1 MATTI
6 TRNLK
11 ISTRVGL
18 AFGSVVITIALLIA
32 AVQMGLSRSAA
43 NSVAMEGG
51 GQLQALASEIH
62 LLAKDNAIASMV
74 ILVSSSSEQQTKLT
88 TAIRERDGRISKG
101 LEDLERALTGSDEDK
116 LLIAE
121 ARKRHGIY
129 VAGVQRI
136 VGMVKD
142 GKQSEAAFAADEEM
156 IPMLAPFLGALA
168 KIDAR
173 QLAQVKE
180 TAVENGQLITSTQRQ
195 TIVAGLVAAILAIA
209 AGTWVARSVTRPLIQ
224 AVKFAEQV
232 AGGDL
237 EARVQAE
244 GDNEVA
250 QLFKALNK
258 MSESL
263 SSLVSQ
269 VRTSAED
276 IAASAEAIAAGDI
289 DLSSRTESQAAALEQ
304 TAASMEE
311 LGSAVHKNADHASQ
325 ANQLARSAS
334 SVAERG
340 GKVVE
345 QVVGT
350 MRGINDASRKISDII
365 SVIDGIA
372 FQTNILALN
381 AAVEAARAGE
391 QGRGFAV
398 VATEVRNLAQR
409 SAEAAKEIK
418 TLISTSVERVEEG
431 TVLVDRAGHTM
442 NEVVNSIR
450 SVTDIMGDISSASQ
464 EQSLGVEQ
472 VGEAVRSLDE
482 TTQKNAALVEQIA
495 RSAQSLSAQ
504 ANDLVRSV
512 SVFRVGQS
520 PALAAAG
527 YSMARL
533 GSR

>member
-1 MATTI
+1 
-6 TRNLK
+6 
-11 ISTRVGL
+11 VGL
-18 AFGSVVITIALLIA
+18 GFGSVILTIGLLIA
-32 AVQMGLSRSAA
+32 AAQMGLSRSAA
-43 NSVAMEGG
+43 HSITMEGG
-51 GQLQALASEIH
+51 GQLQGLASEIH
-62 LLAKDNAIASMV
+62 LLAKDNAIASIV
-74 ILVSSSSEQQTKLT
+74 ILVSTSSEQQSKLNA
-88 TAIRERDGRISKG
+88 AIRERDGRISKG
-101 LEDLERALTGSDEDK
+101 LEELEKALTGSDDDK
-116 LLIAE
+116 QFIAE
-121 ARKRHGIY
+121 AKKRHSIY

-156 IPMLAPFLGALA
+156 IPMMTPFLAALA

-173 QLAQVKE
+173 QLAKVKE
-180 TAVENGQLITSTQRQ
+180 TAAENGKLIASTQQQ
-195 TIVAGLVAAILAIA
+195 TILAGLLALILAVA
-209 AGTWVARSVTRPLIQ
+209 AGTWVARSVTRPMIE

-237 EARVQAE
+237 ETRVKVE
-244 GDNEVA
+244 GNNEVS
-250 QLFKALNK
+250 QLFGALNQ

-269 VRTSAED
+269 VRTAAEG
-276 IAASAEAIAAGDI
+276 IAASAETIAAGDV
-289 DLSSRTESQAAALEQ
+289 DLSSRTESQAAALEE

-340 GKVVE
+340 GKVVQ

-398 VATEVRNLAQR
+398 VASEVRSLAQR

-418 TLISTSVERVEEG
+418 GLISSSVERVEEG
-431 TVLVDRAGHTM
+431 SVLVDRAGHTM
-442 NEVVNSIR
+442 DEVVQSIR

-464 EQSLGVEQ
+464 EQSLGVAQ

-512 SVFRVGQS
+512 SVFRVSRSG
-520 PALAAAG
+520 AASG
-527 YSMARL
+527 YVVARI
-533 GSR
+533 GTA

>member
-1 MATTI
+1 
-6 TRNLK
+6 
-11 ISTRVGL
+11 
-18 AFGSVVITIALLIA
+18 
-32 AVQMGLSRSAA
+32 
-43 NSVAMEGG
+43 
-51 GQLQALASEIH
+51 
-62 LLAKDNAIASMV
+62 
-74 ILVSSSSEQQTKLT
+74 
-88 TAIRERDGRISKG
+88 
-101 LEDLERALTGSDEDK
+101 
-116 LLIAE
+116 
-121 ARKRHGIY
+121 
-129 VAGVQRI
+129 
-136 VGMVKD
+136 
-142 GKQSEAAFAADEEM
+142 
-156 IPMLAPFLGALA
+156 
-168 KIDAR
+168 
-173 QLAQVKE
+173 
-180 TAVENGQLITSTQRQ
+180 
-195 TIVAGLVAAILAIA
+195 
-209 AGTWVARSVTRPLIQ
+209 VARSVTRPLIQ
-224 AVKFAEQV
+224 AIRFAEQV

-237 EARVQAE
+237 EARVQVD
-244 GDNEVA
+244 GHNEVS
-250 QLFKALNK
+250 QLFSALNQ

-269 VRTSAED
+269 VRTSAEG
-276 IAASAEAIAAGDI
+276 IAASAETIAAGDV

-311 LGSAVHKNADHASQ
+311 LGSAVHKNANHASQ

-398 VATEVRNLAQR
+398 VASEVRSLAQR

-418 TLISTSVERVEEG
+418 SLISSSVERVEEG

-442 NEVVNSIR
+442 DEVVNSIR

-464 EQSLGVEQ
+464 EQSLGVAQ

-512 SVFRVGQS
+512 SVFRVGHGKTRTAS
-520 PALAAAG
+520 G
-527 YSMARL
+527 YSVARL
-533 GSR
+533 GTS

>member
-1 MATTI
+1 
-6 TRNLK
+6 
-11 ISTRVGL
+11 
-18 AFGSVVITIALLIA
+18 VVITIGLLIT

-43 NSVAMEGG
+43 NSIAMESG

-62 LLAKDNAIASMV
+62 LLAKDNAVASMV
-74 ILVSSSSEQQTKLT
+74 ILVSSGAEQQTKLT
-88 TAIRERDGRISKG
+88 NAIRERDGRISKG
-101 LEDLERALTGSDEDK
+101 LEDLERASTGSEDDK
-116 LLIAE
+116 LLISE
-121 ARKRHGIY
+121 AKKRHGIY

-136 VGMVKD
+136 VGMVKE

-156 IPMLAPFLGALA
+156 IPMMAPFLGALA
-168 KIDAR
+168 KIDAS
-173 QLAQVKE
+173 QLARVKE

-195 TIVAGLVAAILAIA
+195 SILAGLVAVILAIA
-209 AGTWVARSVTRPLIQ
+209 AGTWVARSVTRPLNQ
-224 AVKFAEQV
+224 AIRFAEQV

-237 EARVQAE
+237 EARVQVD
-244 GDNEVA
+244 GNNEVS
-250 QLFKALNK
+250 QLFSALNQ

-269 VRTSAED
+269 VRTSAEG
-276 IAASAEAIAAGDI
+276 IAASAETIAAGDV

-398 VATEVRNLAQR
+398 VASEVRSLAQR

-418 TLISTSVERVEEG
+418 SLISTSVERVEEG

-442 NEVVNSIR
+442 DEVVNSIR
-450 SVTDIMGDISSASQ
+450 SVTDIMGDISTASQ
-464 EQSLGVEQ
+464 EQSLGVAQ

-512 SVFRVGQS
+512 SVFRVGHGK
-520 PALAAAG
+520 ARAATG
-527 YSMARL
+527 YAVPRL
-533 GSR
+533 GAA